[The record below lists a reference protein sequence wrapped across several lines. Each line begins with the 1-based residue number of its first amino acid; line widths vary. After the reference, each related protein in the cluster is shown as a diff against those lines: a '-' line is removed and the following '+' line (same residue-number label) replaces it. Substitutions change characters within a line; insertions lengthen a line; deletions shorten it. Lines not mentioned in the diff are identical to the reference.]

1 MFIPAF
7 LKFKSYKP
15 LRLEKGMI
23 FLIPGVEIT
32 LIELIVIPSDMDK
45 WIEQYGYP
53 VEPYIIEPGDP
64 TLTTEEILAKPEE
77 IGWMDEGYEEEEKQ
91 ILDVADMEIIIN
103 YFDGWLEI
111 EIDELSEK
119 PILYSGLV
127 TIKFPENV

>member
-32 LIELIVIPSDMDK
+32 LLELVSIPPDMNK
-45 WIEQYGYP
+45 WIEECGYP

-64 TLTTEEILAKPEE
+64 SLSTEEILATPEQ
-77 IGWMDEGYEEEEKQ
+77 IVWMYEGYEYEERQ
-91 ILDVADMEIIIN
+91 ILDVTDMEIIIN
-103 YFDGWLEI
+103 HFDGWLEI
-111 EIDELSEK
+111 EMDELSEK
-119 PILYSGLV
+119 PTLYSGLV